1 MIGLIEIMYSI
12 YYENEENDEED
23 NTSIHIKIRATF
35 YKMKGDGFLFVIGIY
50 HKICL

>member
-35 YKMKGDGFLFVIGIY
+35 YKMKGHWIFV
-50 HKICL
+50 CNLNLE